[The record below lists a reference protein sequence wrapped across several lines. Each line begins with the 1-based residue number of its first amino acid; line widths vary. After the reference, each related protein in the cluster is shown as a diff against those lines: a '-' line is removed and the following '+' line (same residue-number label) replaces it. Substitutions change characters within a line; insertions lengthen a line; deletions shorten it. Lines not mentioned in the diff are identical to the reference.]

1 MKKQIVKYCKFICAW
16 MKLIKV
22 PRAAASAVAFGTGL
36 FLGKGTLGPG
46 HNRAFSVVTESL
58 ASDVLLQFNKICAT
72 YKVYIYIFFF
82 LFIVMYLG

>member
-1 MKKQIVKYCKFICAW
+1 

-36 FLGKGTLGPG
+36 FSGKGTLGPG
-46 HNRAFSVVTESL
+46 HNRAFSVVSESL

-72 YKVYIYIFFF
+72 YKVCIFFPF
-82 LFIVMYLG
+82 LLLCI